1 MFLQCQS
8 YSQSVIHF
16 AKSTSKLFPRFYSF
30 LFSPSTYP
38 LQHRLPYMWWPLDPN
53 SFRNSWSM
61 LMPSLCSRMKINLTG
76 TVISNPTTSA
86 QMSVRVSLSI
96 LSDASLDRFGA
107 SNLYLGASCAI
118 LISIF
123 FHFCSS
129 TFQCNSVWRSSFL
142 SKIVLQVIV
151 WANEGLLL
159 QFK

>member
-8 YSQSVIHF
+8 YSKSAIHF
-16 AKSTSKLFPRFYSF
+16 AKSTSKLLIFSF
-30 LFSPSTYP
+30 LFFFPSSYP
-38 LQHRLPYMWWPLDPN
+38 LQLRLPYMWCPLDPN
-53 SFRNSWSM
+53 SLPDSWSM
-61 LMPSLCSRMKINLTG
+61 LMPSLGSRMKINLTG

-86 QMSVRVSLSI
+86 QMSVRVSLTN
-96 LSDASLDRFGA
+96 LSDANLDRFGA
-107 SNLYLGASCAI
+107 SNLYLRASCAP

-129 TFQCNSVWRSSFL
+129 ASQYNSIWRSSFL

-151 WANEGLLL
+151 CANEGLVL